1 MPKLIAIIGA
11 ALATASGTLALNLQK
26 PDAFDEIAD
35 HGPHAE
41 VKERHEIAKK
51 VLEADAHKSAF
62 SDSPDIK
69 EHPEEELTND
79 PPVPEPV
86 VEEDDQN
93 SAAKE
98 TKEKEAVE
106 EADQE
111 EPDVPHEEPASE
123 AKPMDVS
130 PTVPFALPMSHVFGT
145 MLMPTAED
153 GRTPLV
159 PNPLAPGTMIAN
171 PAPYGLVQNPT
182 NPYQLVPAGPDHVT
196 PMLPDPTQPN
206 MLAPF
211 GTLHKAA
218 IVHPDAQGRGAY
230 GGLYPRSVEAGLA
243 AMYQYQTGGA
253 ALATAAHAQ
262 AAQAVQAHFALAH
275 MANAAAMAHHNNIL
289 AQYAAMG
296 GSLLDVHDT
305 EHAADEDDEEDEDED
320 EDDEDDEDVE
330 DEDVDDDDVGHFLDS
345 LMRH

>member
-1 MPKLIAIIGA
+1 
-11 ALATASGTLALNLQK
+11 
-26 PDAFDEIAD
+26 
-35 HGPHAE
+35 
-41 VKERHEIAKK
+41 
-51 VLEADAHKSAF
+51 
-62 SDSPDIK
+62 
-69 EHPEEELTND
+69 
-79 PPVPEPV
+79 
-86 VEEDDQN
+86 
-93 SAAKE
+93 
-98 TKEKEAVE
+98 
-106 EADQE
+106 
-111 EPDVPHEEPASE
+111 
-123 AKPMDVS
+123 MDVS

-253 ALATAAHAQ
+253 GDGGARAGGAGRAGALCPRAPGQRCGHGPPQQHPRPVRGHGRLAARRA
-262 AAQAVQAHFALAH
+262 
-275 MANAAAMAHHNNIL
+275 
-289 AQYAAMG
+289 
-296 GSLLDVHDT
+296 
-305 EHAADEDDEEDEDED
+305 
-320 EDDEDDEDVE
+320 
-330 DEDVDDDDVGHFLDS
+330 
-345 LMRH
+345 RHGARGRRG